1 MRRVL
6 DVGLQADTFTN
17 NASAL
22 PCRVLSR
29 RLPIVMPAAIK
40 AHFHSQADCRRDP
53 LGPGCFTPGIV
64 VRAPGNDSKLKSLG
78 SRATV
83 EQLRTKEFSRRSS
96 EIPNPSRRGITLPQL
111 RFLVG
116 FVDKALPSPSS
127 FHHSWANCFSGQ
139 GFFPPPFHT
148 SGRQSGLPP
157 LLG

>member
-1 MRRVL
+1 MRHGL
-6 DVGLQADTFTN
+6 NVGFQADTITN
-17 NASAL
+17 TVSAL
-22 PCRVLSR
+22 LCGLLSC
-29 RLPIVMPAAIK
+29 RLPIVMPLSNQ
-40 AHFHSQADCRRDP
+40 AHLQPDCRRDP